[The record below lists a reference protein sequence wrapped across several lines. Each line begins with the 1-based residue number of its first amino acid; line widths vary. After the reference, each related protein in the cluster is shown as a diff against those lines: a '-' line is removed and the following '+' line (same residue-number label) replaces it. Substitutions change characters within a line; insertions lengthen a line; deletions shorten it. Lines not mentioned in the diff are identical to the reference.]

1 MSLESIIKNIGID
14 WTNIYLTWGGSFFF
28 ECKFDITP
36 DDFLKFAKQDLQ
48 NKDER
53 GIINAITNAKRAIDC
68 QVDTLLSCIGYKPN
82 TDLPQNVK
90 DYIKK
95 QSSSSNETVNIT
107 ERIKLVSCLEA
118 APSKLISKIRGIRN
132 LLEHEYSLPTIE
144 QAYEAIE
151 LATLFIGTINNVLH
165 TFIDDFEIS
174 SEEIKLE
181 EDSRLWKNVMY
192 VTYHDDDNCFHLG
205 TTDKVKQYKKKPDRI
220 LKTETQYLELIR
232 LNIAIGIS
240 GNIEDALY
248 GLIQTIKCNIPK
260 NKIKVTII
268 I

>member
-1 MSLESIIKNIGID
+1 MSFASIVKKTGID
-14 WTNIYLTWGGSFFF
+14 WTNTYLTWGGSFYF

-48 NKDER
+48 NKVER

-68 QVDTLLSCIGYKPN
+68 QVDTLLSSIGYKPN

-95 QSSSSNETVNIT
+95 HSSYNEIVNIT

-118 APSKLISKIRGIRN
+118 APSKVISKIRGIRN

-165 TFIDDFEIS
+165 TFIDGFEIS
-174 SEEIKLE
+174 SEEKKFE
-181 EDSRLWKNVMY
+181 GDSRLWKNVMY
-192 VTYHDDDNCFHLG
+192 VAYYDNDNYFQLG
-205 TTDKVKQYKKKPDRI
+205 TTDKVKQYKQRPDLI

-232 LNIAIGIS
+232 LNIAIGTN
-240 GNIEDALY
+240 GNIEDAFY
-248 GLIQTIKCNIPK
+248 DLIQTIKCDIPK
-260 NKIKVTII
+260 NKIKVTIVI
-268 I
+268 